1 MRQHYPH
8 KTMAELQAILG
19 KSVSAI
25 YNRSNTLGLKKA
37 QEYLDSP
44 AASRLRPGANSGGAY
59 RFKKGFKP
67 SNAGMKG
74 WQADGVQPT
83 QFKKG
88 NKPQTWQP
96 IGTEKLDKDG
106 MLLVKVSD
114 DPVRAKRWR
123 PKHALLWERLNGRE
137 IPKGHL
143 VVMRDRSKT
152 NFYPQN
158 LELVSR
164 AENMR
169 RNSYHNNYPK
179 EVQLAIQLMGA
190 LQRQI
195 NKRAN
200 HEQH

>member
-1 MRQHYPH
+1 MRRHYPS
-8 KTMAELQAILG
+8 KTMAELQTMLG
-19 KSVSAI
+19 KSASAI
-25 YNRSNTLGLKKA
+25 YARADKLGLKKT

-44 AASRLRPGANSGGAY
+44 AACRLRRGGNLGAANRFRKGQEAWNKGMKGLDLGGQKGH
-59 RFKKGFKP
+59 FKKG
-67 SNAGMKG
+67 S
-74 WQADGVQPT
+74 
-83 QFKKG
+83 
-88 NKPQTWQP
+88 KPQTWQP

-106 MLLVKVSD
+106 MLLLKVSD
-114 DPVRAKRWR
+114 DPVRTKRWR

-158 LELVSR
+158 LELVTR
-164 AENMR
+164 AENMK
-169 RNSYHNNYPK
+169 RNSYHTNYPK
-179 EVQLAIQLMGA
+179 EIQLAIQLRGA